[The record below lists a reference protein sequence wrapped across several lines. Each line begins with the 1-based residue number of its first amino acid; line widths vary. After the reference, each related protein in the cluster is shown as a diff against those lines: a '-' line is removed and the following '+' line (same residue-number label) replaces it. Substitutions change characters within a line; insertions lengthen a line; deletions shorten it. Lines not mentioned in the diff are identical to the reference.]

1 MSEIMEIADTAKT
14 KPVYEI
20 NGKAY
25 RLHYS
30 IGRLEQIEQATG
42 CSVMT
47 AMVSMSEKKMMP
59 LYMLKAYFA
68 YGLMDDSGV
77 FAPLKSASEFAEKQI
92 QENGYFSVMNAVTEQ
107 ITEDCGFLFRVV

>member
-1 MSEIMEIADTAKT
+1 MAENLEIAMK

-20 NGKAY
+20 GGKSY

-68 YGLMDDSGV
+68 YGLMDDNGV
-77 FAPLKSASEFAEKQI
+77 FAPLKAASEFAENQM
-92 QENGYFSVMNAVTEQ
+92 QENG
-107 ITEDCGFLFRVV
+107 

>member
-1 MSEIMEIADTAKT
+1 MAEIMEKADVAKA

-20 NGKAY
+20 GGKTY
-25 RLHYS
+25 HLHYS
-30 IGRLEQIEQATG
+30 MGRLEQIEQATG

-59 LYMLKAYFA
+59 LYMLKTYFA

-77 FAPLKSASEFAEKQI
+77 FAPLKAASEFAEKQM

-107 ITEDCGFLFRVV
+107 ITEDCGFLFQGV